1 MKIYSHSLQGKR
13 PSNEDQ
19 HFHILNLNG
28 SNKSLCNINI
38 IGVCDGHGG
47 PAISKYLKNILPP
60 ILLDRK
66 YKKYIHNENVGYK
79 YINDMFDKVQLNLVS
94 SHPRLANRSG
104 STCCLGIHYVD
115 SNNNHKLWV
124 ANVGDSRAVKCN
136 RNGKA
141 EQLTEDHKPNSKNE
155 KYRITQLGGKIVFD
169 GADWRINDL
178 SLSRA
183 FGDLDAQP
191 HVTHIP
197 QIYNYKLSTFDKFI
211 IFACDGLWD
220 VVSNQDAVNF
230 VYKLI
235 KLNKP
240 NINYAK
246 ELSEYAIAKGSL
258 DNVTVVIYSF
268 Y

>member
-28 SNKSLCNINI
+28 SNKDISNINL

-47 PAISKYLKNILPP
+47 SAVSKYLKNVLPS
-60 ILLDRK
+60 ILLNRK
-66 YKKYIHNENVGYK
+66 YKKNYYNNEAAQK
-79 YINDMFDKVQLNLVS
+79 YIIDIFNKVQLNLKS
-94 SHPRLANRSG
+94 DHPRLANRCG
-104 STCCLGIHYVD
+104 STCCLGIHYIDD
-115 SNNNHKLWV
+115 SNNHKILV
-124 ANVGDSRAVKCN
+124 VNVGDSRAVKCN

-155 KYRITQLGGKIVFD
+155 KYRITQLGGKIIFD
-169 GADWRINDL
+169 GVDWRINDL

-191 HVTHIP
+191 HVTHVP
-197 QIYNYKLSTFDKFI
+197 QIYNYKLSTYDKFI

-220 VVSNQDAVNF
+220 VVSNQDAVN
-230 VYKLI
+230 YISKLS
-235 KLNKP
+235 KTNP
-240 NINYAK
+240 HCNYAK
-246 ELSEYAIAKGSL
+246 ELAEYAIAKGSL
-258 DNVTVVIYSF
+258 DNVTVIIYSF